1 MHEPNVAA
9 DAAAVIDAAPAGT
22 VAPDVVA
29 KPGQIMA
36 DASPEPTMTMDDF
49 YTKAKSDGV
58 PLEMPETTLQVY
70 NDAQTR
76 LPSQTRFFHVSSDY
90 YSWSYSDRARV
101 MACPSTYHL
110 CKSLVFENTKFKQ
123 DPTKQVDEDRYWCVI
138 VQYEG
143 AVNITKLEK
152 AVREKTGASRKATH
166 LRIAPAEKSLELTG
180 FTNNGVSPVG
190 MRTDVPILISKELSE
205 LSPPIFYLGAGHVD
219 WKIAVPFEGFVEKWK
234 ASVIDFS

>member
-1 MHEPNVAA
+1 
-9 DAAAVIDAAPAGT
+9 
-22 VAPDVVA
+22 
-29 KPGQIMA
+29 
-36 DASPEPTMTMDDF
+36 
-49 YTKAKSDGV
+49 
-58 PLEMPETTLQVY
+58 
-70 NDAQTR
+70 
-76 LPSQTRFFHVSSDY
+76 
-90 YSWSYSDRARV
+90 

-123 DPTKQVDEDRYWCVI
+123 DPAKAVDEGRFWCVV

-180 FTNNGVSPVG
+180 FSTNGVSPVG
-190 MRTDVPILISKELSE
+190 MKTDLPILVSKELAE

-219 WKIAVPFEGFVEKWK
+219 WKIAVPLEGFVEKWN
-234 ASVIDFS
+234 ASVTDFS